1 MTRQPQQY
9 QWLTSRTHPRTVEDG
24 SKVKKLSKP
33 ARSKAAAKPV
43 GKAKPK
49 REQVK
54 KAARAIAWAA
64 EAVAV
69 EVIEQPAPGVLAV
82 TEVEETEA
90 RQAS

>member
-1 MTRQPQQY
+1 MAKRKSQLPKVQK
-9 QWLTSRTHPRTVEDG
+9 RKAAKAR

-43 GKAKPK
+43 ARVKPK
-49 REQVK
+49 SPQVK
-54 KAARAIAWAA
+54 KAARVIAPAV

-69 EVIEQPAPGVLAV
+69 EVIEESAPGALAV